1 MLWLVTLVT
10 SYYGYEYPDIATYHV
25 GKIRSTDNQV
35 VISVIV
41 QITARHGMSKVTAHM
56 RPSRFIAI
64 VIWWETKS
72 MSTKLSNKRSGIWTF
87 DSPVLKIH
95 MNKTRKFSKGMM
107 NYQDVLKGTRFPDF
121 RTGRC
126 LAACRTFGSLRG
138 EETPTPYQNL
148 QLRGPYF
155 DLPYFL
161 KSPAF

>member
-1 MLWLVTLVT
+1 MLWWVTLVT
-10 SYYGYEYPDIATYHV
+10 SCYGYHPDIRTYHV
-25 GKIRSTDNQV
+25 GKIRSTDHQV
-35 VISVIV
+35 VIPVIV

-72 MSTKLSNKRSGIWTF
+72 MLTRRFDKQSGIWIF

-95 MNKTRKFSKGMM
+95 MNKTRKFSKDKM
-107 NYQDVLKGTRFPDF
+107 NYQDVLRDTRFPDF

-126 LAACRTFGSLRG
+126 RAACRTYGSLRG

-148 QLRGPYF
+148 QLQGPYL